1 MHYCCRV
8 YSRIHPSSCHHRLPM
23 YVLYLFLYVTTL
35 APAYSSLFSTRG
47 AAHEANKTNDS
58 SSCTYGALASFSFGH
73 LSLVGVTQSG
83 IPPVRSSPI
92 VYLRDMPVTF
102 FGGIL
107 PPLFFFHAVSDFSHC
122 HLIPLR
128 LDSFDPFFVTA
139 LLLRCP
145 FFFF

>member
-47 AAHEANKTNDS
+47 AAHEANKTNNS

-73 LSLVGVTQSG
+73 LSLVVVTQSG

-92 VYLRDMPVTF
+92 VYSCDMPVTSLEEYF
-102 FGGIL
+102 LRYSSFMQSRTSVTVIL
-107 PPLFFFHAVSDFSHC
+107 FQCVSIRLILFS
-122 HLIPLR
+122 
-128 LDSFDPFFVTA
+128 
-139 LLLRCP
+139 
-145 FFFF
+145 